1 MAAAGV
7 PDVKEKLAKG
17 YEANGKEWRVHIDGY
32 NFKPYFEGKEDQGPR
47 DSLLYFSANGELNA
61 IRWEDWKLHFAT
73 LEGNITDAVRFQS
86 NWPKIIHLRADPFEK
101 APHES
106 GMYLR
111 WMADNMWLFVPVQDE
126 LGKFFATL
134 DKFPRQNS
142 QVLNPAT
149 ITQTSLGVKAKLDQI
164 DELKKQVAS
173 MQK

>member
-1 MAAAGV
+1 
-7 PDVKEKLAKG
+7 
-17 YEANGKEWRVHIDGY
+17 
-32 NFKPYFEGKEDQGPR
+32 
-47 DSLLYFSANGELNA
+47 
-61 IRWEDWKLHFAT
+61 
-73 LEGNITDAVRFQS
+73 
-86 NWPKIIHLRADPFEK
+86 
-101 APHES
+101 
-106 GMYLR
+106 
-111 WMADNMWLFVPVQDE
+111 MWLFVPVQDE